1 MPVQVARRQKTL
13 RDLCFTAHT
22 FTIGCAEIPT
32 GVKKTNKQHLLQ
44 RSVALMGHKELAERL
59 RISASQ
65 LEAWIRGDAT
75 MPDGHLLRLAEILD
89 KVARPEKE

>member
-1 MPVQVARRQKTL
+1 M
-13 RDLCFTAHT
+13 
-22 FTIGCAEIPT
+22 
-32 GVKKTNKQHLLQ
+32 KKTNKQHLLQ

-59 RISASQ
+59 RISPSQ

-89 KVARPEKE
+89 KVARPERE